1 MGRAMQLLIAAA
13 LACCAA
19 PIFAAGNCKLM
30 KVAEWTVQPQSANL
44 IVEGAINGQKVGVA
58 LDTGMMTSLMPR
70 DAADRLGLT
79 RYDARGYRAFGIGGE
94 THAEYVML
102 DEFKLGQAARRN
114 WRVLVIGE
122 RDVGHDLA
130 FFLGYDFF
138 EQVDVEFD
146 LANNAVRLFQPQ
158 GCGDLPLA
166 YWSRGTLDMVKLEM
180 DHEKPA
186 ILVPAKLNGKS
197 IVAELDSG
205 AERSLVSGLLAAQ
218 LGVTP
223 GTPRTRAAGTIDGV
237 GPGQPDQWIGAFESF
252 TIGGETVRNPD
263 IVFTDLHVT
272 NGAVTGTRLPSG
284 RELSDMI
291 LGLDFLR
298 AHRIYVAH
306 SQRKLYFSYS
316 GGPVFT
322 TAARA
327 AAKPAPKPDI

>member
-1 MGRAMQLLIAAA
+1 MGRATQLLIATAF
-13 LACCAA
+13 ACCAA
-19 PIFAAGNCKLM
+19 PLFAAANCKLLQ
-30 KVAEWTVQPQSANL
+30 VAAWTVQPPSGSL

-94 THAEYVML
+94 THAQYVML

-122 RDVGHDLA
+122 RDIGRDLA

-146 LANNAVRLFQPQ
+146 LANKTVRLFQPQ
-158 GCGDLPLA
+158 DCGELPLA
-166 YWSRGTLDMVKLEM
+166 YWARGTADAVKLEM

-197 IVAELDSG
+197 IIAELDSG

-223 GTPRTRAAGTIDGV
+223 STPGTRAAGTIDGV

-252 TIGGETVRNPD
+252 TIGGEIIRNPD

-272 NGAVTGTRLPSG
+272 NGAVTGTRLPGG

-306 SQRKLYFSYS
+306 SQRKLYFTYS